1 MTDHDDIPTPKSS
14 PAFSGVEPGKP
25 FRAPVAPT
33 HNLCVKMKDKEPARF
48 VQVGVAW
55 ENEKGQV
62 NIRLNPGTVLGWRD
76 LEEMTLTLFPSNDK
90 SKFGR

>member
-25 FRAPVAPT
+25 FRPASAPT
-33 HNLCVKMKDKEPARF
+33 HNLCVKMKDKDSARF

-55 ENEKGQV
+55 ENEKGQFS
-62 NIRLNPGTVLGWRD
+62 IRLNPGTVLGWRD
-76 LEEMTLTLFPSNDK
+76 LEEMTLTIFPAKN
-90 SKFGR
+90 FER